1 MANAAAFDPD
11 AYLAASAPAP
21 AAGGFD
27 PDAYL
32 AQPPAQK
39 EQSFGEYV
47 KQGIMGVPAQLV
59 GDIETGYRMA
69 QGAVQAIPA
78 GLAGIAQGAYNV
90 GAEALGGR
98 PGMPAA
104 NRIEQVQ
111 QYGAQPLTQVAR
123 QNLQTIGGA
132 VRPVVEAARAPG
144 MAIAEAGYPMLG
156 TIVGAAPE
164 AALTMIDPAAR
175 GAMGSMVRG
184 AERGAPAAAAG
195 TAQATAAV
203 RTAQEFSRDNLA
215 TPWDQLPETIR
226 STLTK
231 IAAEGKDL
239 TKLDAKAIDRQA
251 QLARV
256 GITKASKGQLT
267 RDPLQQRREQLVR
280 ASEVGNDLR
289 QADIENNR
297 ILAQN
302 VQDLA
307 KGSTGKGSLQV
318 GQSVQGVLRKSY
330 SEVKKAVRAAYK
342 EAEIA
347 GELESPTNPQP
358 FVDYLNTHDDPQF
371 VDFASNKLKAIG
383 AAVEKD
389 GKLVAVRPVTLKEW
403 ETIYKAAS
411 VRQKSGSTQGFYA
424 REVKDQINAV
434 TEGAGG
440 DKFKAARA
448 MRNKMG
454 EEFERTQAVAQ
465 LVRNRKMS
473 TDRATKL
480 EDTWRKTVVNGGF
493 EDLRNV
499 RDSLTKAG
507 AAGVNAWNDLRGAT
521 ADYILGKATGG
532 GELGLKNEA
541 GQLQVSWDGLRR
553 AVQEIGPDKLTMM
566 YGKAGYQKLVDIVE
580 AAQILKTEAPTGV
593 KGSATVDKL
602 VTLMSKFG
610 AVPIIGKVADVG
622 AGAIKAVA
630 KLGSVGK
637 EAREARAAMVTP
649 LEQNAR
655 SGQTLQSLKRGAK
668 RTGKVAAKVPTLTI
682 TRGSEAYQDQAQ

>member
-1 MANAAAFDPD
+1 MGWQD
-11 AYLAASAPAP
+11 APEVAP
-21 AAGGFD
+21 AA
-27 PDAYL
+27 
-32 AQPPAQK
+32 AQPAWAAAPEVAPQ
-39 EQSFGEYV
+39 QSLGEYV
-47 KQGIMGVPAQLV
+47 KQGIMGVPAALA

-184 AERGAPAAAAG
+184 AERGAPAAAAA
-195 TAQATAAV
+195 TANAATAAEQFAN
-203 RTAQEFSRDNLA
+203 TQLQ
-215 TPWDQLPETIR
+215 TPWAQLPDTIK

-307 KGSTGKGSLQV
+307 KGLTGKSKLEV
-318 GQSVQGVLRKSY
+318 GQSVQGVLRARMAQA
-330 SEVKKAVRAAYK
+330 KKAVSAAYK
-342 EAEIA
+342 AAKDA
-347 GELESPTNPQP
+347 GELQGTVESQP
-358 FVDYLNTHDDPQF
+358 FLDYLNTHGDPEF
-371 VDFASNKLKAIG
+371 VNFAGNKLKAIG

-389 GKLVAVRPVTLKEW
+389 GKLVSVRPVTLEEM
-403 ETIYKAAS
+403 ETLYKSAS
-411 VRQKSGSTQGFYA
+411 ARQKAGGTQGFYA
-424 REVKDQINAV
+424 KELKDQINAV

-440 DKFKAARA
+440 DAYKAARS

-480 EDTWRKTVVNGGF
+480 EDTWRKTVVNGGA
-493 EDLRNV
+493 EDLLNV
-499 RDSLTKAG
+499 QKSLIKG
-507 AAGVNAWNDLRGAT
+507 GKKGVDAWNDLRGAT
-521 ADYILGKATGG
+521 ADYILAKATGG
-532 GELGLKNEA
+532 GELGLKNAA
-541 GQLQVSWDGLRR
+541 GELQVSWDGLRR
-553 AVQEIGPDKLTMM
+553 AVQEIGPEKLTMM
-566 YGKAGYQKLVDIVE
+566 YGKAGYKKLNDIVE

-602 VTLMSKFG
+602 ITLMDKFG
-610 AVPIIGKVADVG
+610 AVPVAGKVADVAGG
-622 AGAIKAVA
+622 AVKAVA
-630 KLGSVGK
+630 KLASVGK
-637 EAREARAAMVTP
+637 EGREARAAMVTP
-649 LEQNAR
+649 LEETAR
-655 SGQTLQSLKRGAK
+655 KGQTLQSLKKRAGATTK
-668 RTGKVAAKVPTLTI
+668 AGAPTIAI
-682 TRGSEAYQDQAQ
+682 TRGSEAYRDQAQ

>member
-1 MANAAAFDPD
+1 MADFDPD
-11 AYLAASAPAP
+11 AYLATPAAP
-21 AAGGFD
+21 AGGFD

-32 AQPPAQK
+32 AGTPAQPT
-39 EQSFGEYV
+39 QSVGEYV
-47 KQGIMGVPAQLV
+47 KQGIMGVPAALA
-59 GDIETGYRMA
+59 GDIETLYRMG
-69 QGAVQAIPA
+69 QGAVQSIPA
-78 GLAGIAQGAYNV
+78 GIAGMAQGAYNI

-98 PGMPAA
+98 PGMPAGE
-104 NRIEQVQ
+104 RVEQVQ
-111 QYGAQPLTQVAR
+111 RYGAEPLTPVAR

-132 VRPVVEAARAPG
+132 IRPIVEAARRPG
-144 MAIAEAGYPMLG
+144 QAVAEAGYPVLG
-156 TIVGAAPE
+156 TTLATIPE
-164 AALTMIDPAAR
+164 GLLTVAGPESR
-175 GAMGSMVRG
+175 GAISAVVRG

-203 RTAQEFSRDNLA
+203 RAAQEFSRDNLT

-280 ASEVGNDLR
+280 ASDVGNDLR
-289 QADIENNR
+289 QMDIENNR

-318 GQSVQGVLRKSY
+318 GQSVQGVLRARLA
-330 SEVKKAVRAAYK
+330 EAKKGIREAYK
-342 EAEIA
+342 AAKNA
-347 GELESPTNPQP
+347 GEMQGTVESQP
-358 FVDYLNTHDDPQF
+358 FLDYLNTHGDPEF
-371 VDFASNKLKAIG
+371 VNFAGNKLKAIG

-389 GKLVAVRPVTLKEW
+389 GKLIQVRPVTLEEM
-403 ETIYKAAS
+403 ETLYKSAS
-411 VRQKSGSTQGFYA
+411 ARQKTVGTQGFYA
-424 REVKDQINAV
+424 REVKDQINAL

-440 DKFKAARA
+440 DAYKAARS
-448 MRNKMG
+448 MRNKVG

-507 AAGVNAWNDLRGAT
+507 TAGVKAWNDLRGAT

-553 AVQEIGPDKLTMM
+553 AVQEIGPEKLTMM

-602 VTLMSKFG
+602 ITLMDKFG
-610 AVPIIGKVADVG
+610 AVPVVGRFADVTTAAVKG
-622 AGAIKAVA
+622 VA
-630 KLGSVGK
+630 KLASVGK
-637 EAREARAAMVTP
+637 EGREARAAMVTP
-649 LEQNAR
+649 LEQTAR
-655 SGQTLQSLKRGAK
+655 EGQTLQSLKRGAK
-668 RTGKVAAKVPTLTI
+668 RTGRAAGKVPTLTI